1 MLFAELSKIKESAT
15 QTNRAPSPSYR
26 LEKNLH
32 DLIVPFSS
40 EDSAWGTLTPDSL
53 PCTSVLMYAR
63 DLIYVGSRKSDE
75 QRAYTL
81 LDRS

>member
-32 DLIVPFSS
+32 DLIVPFSLGRLCVGNIDPRQS
-40 EDSAWGTLTPDSL
+40 
-53 PCTSVLMYAR
+53 SVYKCF
-63 DLIYVGSRKSDE
+63 DVC
-75 QRAYTL
+75 
-81 LDRS
+81 